1 MKRVECPFEDDVL
14 MYVGTGR
21 WPDRAPAELTT
32 HAASCEVCGDLAV
45 VAGAMDTERGDVPV
59 SARVPSAGTVWW
71 HAQLRAREDAAKA
84 VGRPITFAQAALL
97 AACGGAAGAVFGA
110 TTGWFQ
116 RGLSAVVETTRSVAA
131 SVHLPALPTV
141 SFDPTT
147 FVATYGPSLTVAA
160 IGIGVVFAV
169 VAWAFREG

>member
-45 VAGAMDTERGDVPV
+45 VAGAMDTERGEVPV

-131 SVHLPALPTV
+131 SVHLPTLPAIA
-141 SFDPTT
+141 FDPST
-147 FVATYGPSLTVAA
+147 FVATYGPSLTVA
-160 IGIGVVFAV
+160 GIGAAIVFAV

>member
-21 WPDRAPAELTT
+21 WPNGAPAELTA
-32 HAASCEVCGDLAV
+32 HAASCDVCGDLAV
-45 VAGAMDTERGDVPV
+45 VAGAMDTERGEVPV

-84 VGRPITFAQAALL
+84 VGRPITWAQAALL
-97 AACGGAAGAVFGA
+97 AACGGAAGAIFGA

-116 RGLSAVVETTRSVAA
+116 RALSAVLDTTRSVAA
-131 SVHLPALPTV
+131 SVHLPTLPAV

-147 FVATYGPSLTVAA
+147 FVSTYGPSLTIA
-160 IGIGVVFAV
+160 GIGVAVTLAV

>member
-116 RGLSAVVETTRSVAA
+116 RGLCTRHANREREAA
-131 SVHLPALPTV
+131 RALAPTV
-141 SFDPTT
+141 GGL
-147 FVATYGPSLTVAA
+147 AR
-160 IGIGVVFAV
+160 
-169 VAWAFREG
+169 W